1 MDFFSK
7 LATIF
12 FSSNPVAVPD
22 YLVECK
28 LLPDSCECIYC
39 NKPMILGK
47 RPTKDTTD
55 GYGWQFI
62 YGRYLKRLTTRT
74 IRAGTFF
81 EKSRLPLAKLLYL
94 MYFGAKTVKNV
105 AETTGISQ
113 KTVVQMY
120 QYFREVCSTKLI
132 NSPAQLDGTGIVV
145 QIDKNLFNHKS
156 KYQRGCRPSTKDAFN
171 NLCKCIAEQ
180 YPVV

>member
-22 YLVECK
+22 YLVERK

-55 GYGWQFI
+55 GYGLVVKEILVDEPRCRF
-62 YGRYLKRLTTRT
+62 RLT
-74 IRAGTFF
+74 G
-81 EKSRLPLAKLLYL
+81 L
-94 MYFGAKTVKNV
+94 
-105 AETTGISQ
+105 
-113 KTVVQMY
+113 
-120 QYFREVCSTKLI
+120 
-132 NSPAQLDGTGIVV
+132 
-145 QIDKNLFNHKS
+145 
-156 KYQRGCRPSTKDAFN
+156 GC
-171 NLCKCIAEQ
+171 
-180 YPVV
+180 

>member
-22 YLVECK
+22 YLVERK

-94 MYFGAKTVKNV
+94 MYFGAKT
-105 AETTGISQ
+105 
-113 KTVVQMY
+113 
-120 QYFREVCSTKLI
+120 
-132 NSPAQLDGTGIVV
+132 PW
-145 QIDKNLFNHKS
+145 
-156 KYQRGCRPSTKDAFN
+156 
-171 NLCKCIAEQ
+171 
-180 YPVV
+180 